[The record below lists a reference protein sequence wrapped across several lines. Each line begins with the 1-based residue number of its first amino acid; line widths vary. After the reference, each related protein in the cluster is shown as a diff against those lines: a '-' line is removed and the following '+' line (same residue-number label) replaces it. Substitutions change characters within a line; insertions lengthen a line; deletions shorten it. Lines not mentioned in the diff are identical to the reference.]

1 VSSLT
6 PDLAYDLLKQ
16 HLARRGF
23 DDIEIVRLAGEEP
36 AVSSPSTGVV
46 QAAIRAARLV
56 YGAEPV
62 IYPRMAGSGPMYPLS
77 DMLGIPAVLAGISH
91 QGSRAHAPN
100 EHIRLEEYWLGQKFI
115 GEFIK
120 AFSEI

>member
-1 VSSLT
+1 VPNLT
-6 PDLAYDLLKQ
+6 PDLIHNLLKQ
-16 HLARRGF
+16 HLAKRGF
-23 DDIEIVRLAGEEP
+23 DDIEIIPLAGEHP
-36 AVSSPSTGVV
+36 ATSSPNSAVV
-46 QAAIRAARLV
+46 QAAIRAARAI

-77 DMLGIPAVLAGISH
+77 DMLGIPAVLAGITH

-120 AFSEI
+120 DFAEI

>member
-1 VSSLT
+1 MFKQILLPTDGS
-6 PDLAYDLLKQ
+6 DLSE
-16 HLARRGF
+16 R
-23 DDIEIVRLAGEEP
+23 
-36 AVSSPSTGVV
+36 
-46 QAAIRAARLV
+46 
-56 YGAEPV
+56 
-62 IYPRMAGSGPMYPLS
+62 
-77 DMLGIPAVLAGISH
+77 AVLAGISH